1 MVAVVRIFA
10 GQRAW
15 LLQRASALVLLLFL
29 LLGSTILVLGPPL
42 TYSRWHA
49 LATSAHGT
57 VLIVVF
63 FAALSAHGWVGARDI
78 VLDYIHP
85 PAWRLAVLA
94 LIAVVLFAVQIRVL
108 LTIAAQVTTAG

>member
-1 MVAVVRIFA
+1 MRVFD
-10 GQRAW
+10 GQRGW
-15 LLQRASALVLLLFL
+15 LLQRASALVLLLL
-29 LLGSTILVLGPPL
+29 LVLGSTILVFGPPL
-42 TYSRWHA
+42 TYERWHA
-49 LATSAHGT
+49 LATSVHGA

-94 LIAVVLFAVQIRVL
+94 LIAVVLFAVQMRVL
-108 LTIAAQVTTAG
+108 LTIAARVTTAG